1 MKYSALFVSAVS
13 FVVASGVVI
22 AADQAAAPVAK
33 PVAAA
38 TAAPVKKAKVKK
50 VSVSGT
56 VEAVDAAA
64 MKVSIKDKKGMV
76 KELMVAADAKIK
88 RAGKAAT
95 LAEVLVGDR
104 VTSAKGEVVNGV
116 PTLKKLEVK
125 AAKAIKKEG
134 GKK

>member
-1 MKYSALFVSAVS
+1 MKYSRLLVSVVS

-22 AADQAAAPVAK
+22 AAEQAAAPEAK

-38 TAAPVKKAKVKK
+38 TAPVKKAKVEK

-64 MKVSIKDKKGMV
+64 GKLSIKDKKGMV
-76 KELMVAADAKIK
+76 KELMVAVDAKIK
-88 RAGKAAT
+88 RAGKVAT

-104 VTSAKGEVVNGV
+104 VASAKGEVVNGV

-125 AAKAIKKEG
+125 AAKAIKKEAA
-134 GKK
+134 KK